1 MAEPFVEDLDR
12 NATGN
17 DLRKLSINVDLRF
30 TAVDRRFDAVDRR
43 FDAVD
48 RRFDEVDRRF
58 NELRH
63 DMNEGFN
70 RIESRLARIPCQLP
84 EIDNRPTELWHG
96 QQRARR
102 CRVSCLR
109 VSMDNLCSADSQP
122 LVTDDYWVEHFFSYS
137 SFSES
142 SIQRSSTLRSRLVPI
157 SFVTAPNPSN
167 HMDTRIPFATR

>member
-1 MAEPFVEDLDR
+1 MTALSNDERAEELMAELFAEDLDR

-70 RIESRLARIPCQLP
+70 RIESRL
-84 EIDNRPTELWHG
+84 
-96 QQRARR
+96 
-102 CRVSCLR
+102 
-109 VSMDNLCSADSQP
+109 
-122 LVTDDYWVEHFFSYS
+122 
-137 SFSES
+137 
-142 SIQRSSTLRSRLVPI
+142 
-157 SFVTAPNPSN
+157 
-167 HMDTRIPFATR
+167 TRGLINNIGWIIATNIAVFGTVIASLAFLANYLK